1 MTKRATPRQ
10 AKKLDDLDV
19 VLFQG
24 EKRLEPGQ
32 VQLHSLS
39 DLSGKLFGRRLQ
51 DVKADWKKVSAQ
63 VKEMMESV
71 VAEVPKGFAFESVEV
86 SLGFSVEGKLVF
98 IAQAGV
104 EASVALTFK
113 RT

>member
-1 MTKRATPRQ
+1 MAKRKP
-10 AKKLDDLDV
+10 KKMIDNSNI

-24 EKRLEPGQ
+24 EKHLDPGQ

-39 DLSGKLFGRRLQ
+39 EVAGKLFGRKLE
-51 DVKADWKKVSAQ
+51 DVKADWKKVSLQ

-71 VAEVPKGFAFESVEV
+71 VAQVPKGFTFETVEV
-86 SLGFSVEGKLVF
+86 SLGFSAEGKLVF
-98 IAQAGV
+98 VAEAGV
-104 EASVALTFK
+104 EASVTLTFK